1 MAEEKNTAQANVA
14 ELAVAQQE
22 QSSSM
27 LVFGNVENFEA
38 AQRMAKLLMASSIV
52 PQQYQNNLA
61 NCTVALEMANRMGAS
76 PLLVMQNLYIVHGNP
91 GWSSKFLIAT
101 LNACGKFS
109 PLRYREFG
117 EEGKDDWGCY
127 AYAIDKMTGEELQGP
142 KVTIAMAKKEG
153 WFNKTGSKWQTMPQL
168 MLHYRAAAFFQRTYA
183 PEISMGLM
191 TSEEIQDIDG
201 VDTTTRG
208 RIRMTPEER
217 IAQMNEAREALR
229 KQQAEDVEAEDVNQ
243 PATNGELFPEQ

>member
-1 MAEEKNTAQANVA
+1 MAKVITFGELMLRLAPENYLRFVQSDKYEATFGGAEANVS
-14 ELAVAQQE
+14 V
-22 QSSSM
+22 S
-27 LVFGNVENFEA
+27 
-38 AQRMAKLLMASSIV
+38 
-52 PQQYQNNLA
+52 LA
-61 NCTVALEMANRMGAS
+61 NYGVDVAFVTKLPAHEIGQAAVNSLRKFGVDTSKIVRGGERVGIYYCEKGAS
-76 PLLVMQNLYIVHGNP
+76 QRPSKVIYDRAY
-91 GWSSKFLIAT
+91 SS
-101 LNACGKFS
+101 
-109 PLRYREFG
+109 
-117 EEGKDDWGCY
+117 
-127 AYAIDKMTGEELQGP
+127 
-142 KVTIAMAKKEG
+142 IAMAKKEG

-229 KQQAEDVEAEDVNQ
+229 KQQAEDVEAEEVNQ

>member
-1 MAEEKNTAQANVA
+1 MAEQNAAQANA
-14 ELAVAQQE
+14 TELAVAQQE
-22 QSSSM
+22 QNNSM

-117 EEGKDDWGCY
+117 EEGTDDWGCY

-142 KVTIAMAKKEG
+142 KVTIGMAKKEG
-153 WFNKTGSKWQTMPQL
+153 WFSKTGSKWQTMPQL

-201 VDTTTRG
+201 METPTRS
-208 RIRMTPEER
+208 RVRMTTEER

-229 KQQAEDVEAEDVNQ
+229 RQQAEDVEVEDVNQ
-243 PATNGELFPEQ
+243 PARSGELFQ

>member
-1 MAEEKNTAQANVA
+1 MAEEKNAAQANA
-14 ELAVAQQE
+14 TELAVAQQE
-22 QSSSM
+22 QNNSM

-117 EEGKDDWGCY
+117 EEGTDDWGCY

-142 KVTIAMAKKEG
+142 KVTIGMAKKEG
-153 WFNKTGSKWQTMPQL
+153 WFSKTGSKWQTMPQL

-201 VDTTTRG
+201 METPTRS
-208 RIRMTPEER
+208 RVRMTTEER

-229 KQQAEDVEAEDVNQ
+229 RQQAEDVEVEDVNQ
-243 PATNGELFPEQ
+243 PARSGELFQ

>member
-1 MAEEKNTAQANVA
+1 MAEEKNAAQANA
-14 ELAVAQQE
+14 TELAVAQQE
-22 QSSSM
+22 QNNSM

-117 EEGKDDWGCY
+117 EEGTDDWGCY

-142 KVTIAMAKKEG
+142 KVTIGMAKKEG
-153 WFNKTGSKWQTMPQL
+153 WFSKTGSKWQTMPQL

-201 VDTTTRG
+201 METPTRS
-208 RIRMTPEER
+208 RVRMTTEER

-229 KQQAEDVEAEDVNQ
+229 RQQAEDVEVEDVNQ
-243 PATNGELFPEQ
+243 PANNGELFS